1 MPCTRTDRYVFQQRR
16 KSSKCEEV
24 QTKITGKK
32 KGKERKGKGR
42 KKKER
47 KGGKRRKGGGASI
60 CTDSLEEIEP
70 LLLLDPCSGLSQIS
84 AALKLLG
91 PADDDKDILIAV
103 IAERGKEEEQVCAQ
117 KGAANPIEGSCHS
130 FPPPLSLLLVL
141 LTWMLFFARG
151 SNSNS
156 PLLPCQINHVL
167 DAVDGTVCPV
177 SELRDSFDADTIK
190 QVGLFEQTE
199 PLKCARA
206 RVCVCWG
213 EGKSE

>member
-1 MPCTRTDRYVFQQRR
+1 MTTRTFSLLSLQSEAKR
-16 KSSKCEEV
+16 KSRFV
-24 QTKITGKK
+24 P
-32 KGKERKGKGR
+32 
-42 KKKER
+42 KKEQLTLL
-47 KGGKRRKGGGASI
+47 KAAAIHSPHPFLFFLF
-60 CTDSLEEIEP
+60 CSLG
-70 LLLLDPCSGLSQIS
+70 C
-84 AALKLLG
+84 
-91 PADDDKDILIAV
+91 
-103 IAERGKEEEQVCAQ
+103 
-117 KGAANPIEGSCHS
+117 
-130 FPPPLSLLLVL
+130 
-141 LTWMLFFARG
+141 FFARG